1 VSDTAPR
8 IFVAYTGG
16 TIGMK
21 ETADGYA
28 PASGHLQEQM
38 AARPPFQADDV
49 PAYTVYEFDPLLDSS
64 NLTPEDWLEIADVI
78 RDHYA
83 DYDGFLVV
91 HGTDT
96 MAFTASALSF
106 MLHPLDKPVLLTGA
120 QLPLAETRT
129 DAQSNLLTSLLL
141 LGRYPDRLAGVHL
154 FFNDRLYRGNRTTKV
169 NADAFSA
176 FDAPNFPP
184 VGTAGIHLDV
194 DWDLVPPS
202 EAPPRTPDV
211 TALGGATV
219 SAFRLFPG
227 LAAEHLENVLAPP
240 VQGMVLE
247 CFGSGN
253 APSDDEALLRALR
266 RATDRGVVI
275 VAVPQPLRG
284 TADLSVYAT
293 GRALADAG
301 VVSGY
306 DMTTEAALAK
316 LYYLFER
323 GLSADTV
330 RARVQQNLRG
340 ELTPPDEVPPA
351 LGRARRRLA
360 RSR

>member
-1 VSDTAPR
+1 MSDASPR

-21 ETADGYA
+21 ETGDGYA
-28 PASGHLQEQM
+28 PASGYLQERM
-38 AARPPFQADDV
+38 AQLPPFQAEDV

-64 NLTPEDWLEIADVI
+64 NLTPEDWLEIAEVI
-78 RDHYA
+78 REHYA

-106 MLHPLDKPVLLTGA
+106 MLHPLDKPVVLTGA

-141 LGRYPDRLAGVHL
+141 LGQYDERLSGVHL

-176 FDAPNFPP
+176 FDSPNFPP
-184 VGTAGIHLDV
+184 VGTAGINLDV
-194 DWDLVPPS
+194 EWSLVPSS
-202 EAPPRTPDV
+202 ETPPRSPEV
-211 TALGGATV
+211 TALGTATV

-227 LAAEHLENVLAPP
+227 LEAEHLENVLAPP

-253 APSDDEALLRALR
+253 APSENEALLRALR

-275 VAVPQPLRG
+275 VAVTQPLRG

-316 LYYLFER
+316 LYYLFEQ
-323 GLSADTV
+323 GLSPDAV
-330 RARVQQNLRG
+330 RTRVQQNLRG
-340 ELTPPDEVPPA
+340 ELTPPEDVPPA

-360 RSR
+360 RYR